1 MGNNITKKYMNNFIK
16 LTTLDKGTTLVL
28 NSTFIQSIQEQ
39 KNGSY
44 VVMGFNNS
52 HNPIEVKET
61 VEEIM
66 KKIDKGN
73 WFTTTTK

>member
-1 MGNNITKKYMNNFIK
+1 
-16 LTTLDKGTTLVL
+16 
-28 NSTFIQSIQEQ
+28 
-39 KNGSY
+39 
-44 VVMGFNNS
+44 MGFNNN

>member
-1 MGNNITKKYMNNFIK
+1 MGNNIIKKYMNNFIK

-44 VVMGFNNS
+44 ITMGFNNN
-52 HNPIEVKET
+52 HNPIEVNET

-73 WFTTTTK
+73 WFTTTK

>member
-1 MGNNITKKYMNNFIK
+1 MNNFIK

-44 VVMGFNNS
+44 IRMAFKETYS
-52 HNPIEVKET
+52 HYEVKET
-61 VEEIM
+61 IEEIM

>member
-1 MGNNITKKYMNNFIK
+1 MNNFIK

-28 NSTFIQSIQEQ
+28 NSNFIQSIQEQ

-44 VVMGFNNS
+44 IRMAFKETYS
-52 HNPIEVKET
+52 HYEVKET
-61 VEEIM
+61 IEEIM
-66 KKIDKGN
+66 KKIDKSN

>member
-1 MGNNITKKYMNNFIK
+1 MNNFIK

-28 NSTFIQSIQEQ
+28 NSNFIQSIQEQ

-44 VVMGFNNS
+44 VVMGFKEDHS
-52 HNPIEVKET
+52 HYEVKET

-73 WFTTTTK
+73 WFTTTTKR